1 MSVVSVEMLRRF
13 EPLSTL
19 SDARLKEFSELC
31 NVESIPAGMDLFRAR
46 APSEQMSFLLAG
58 DLTLMLADG
67 AEEILKGGTPA
78 ARNAI
83 KRNAAVVGAKAL
95 SDAQLIRI
103 DHDLLDIM
111 LTWDQ
116 LAAFDATRTGRLQT
130 LGNGTAAVNGAN
142 AVPPGWNVMSGVFS
156 VRNLQSGAFSNLPP
170 AHIGELLNR
179 FERIEV
185 KASQQIIAEGGEGD
199 YYYVIE
205 SGRAQVTRTVGG
217 VIVTLADLKSGDA
230 FGEEALVSEAK
241 RNASVVMKLDGVL
254 LRLAKQDF
262 IALLKEPLLNRIS
275 MAAATA
281 KAGAGAQWLDVRYP
295 SEYQYDRM
303 PGAINVPL
311 AEIRNAFSVLD
322 KAREYLVYC
331 QSGRRSAAAAFLLA
345 HRGFRVALLDGGLWA
360 AKSARAVQS
369 VQ

>member
-1 MSVVSVEMLRRF
+1 MSVVSVDMLRRF

-31 NVESIPAGMDLFRAR
+31 YVESIPAGMDLFRAH
-46 APSEQMSFLLAG
+46 AASEQMSFLIAG
-58 DLTLMLADG
+58 DLKLILVDG
-67 AEEILKGGTPA
+67 AEEVLKAGTPA
-78 ARNAI
+78 ARGAI
-83 KRNAAVVGAKAL
+83 KRSAAVVGAKAL

-116 LAAFDATRTGRLQT
+116 LAAFDATRTGRFKT
-130 LGNGTAAVNGAN
+130 LGKGATAVDGAN
-142 AVPPGWNVMSGVFS
+142 ALPPSWNVMSGVFS
-156 VRNLQSGAFSNLPP
+156 ARNLQSGAFANLPP
-170 AHIGELLNR
+170 AHIGELLKR
-179 FERIEV
+179 FERVEV
-185 KASQQIIAEGGEGD
+185 KAGQQVIAEGEEGD

-205 SGRAQVTRTVGG
+205 SGRSRVTRTVGG

-241 RNASVVMKLDGVL
+241 RNATVAMKLDGVL

-262 IALLKEPLLNRIS
+262 IALLKEPLLNQIS
-275 MAAATA
+275 MTAATA
-281 KAGAGAQWLDVRYP
+281 RVAAGAQWLDVRYP

-322 KAREYLVYC
+322 KGCEYLVYC

-360 AKSARAVQS
+360 AKSSGVVQT

>member
-19 SDARLKEFSELC
+19 SDARLKEFAELC
-31 NVESIPAGMDLFRAR
+31 FVESVPAGMDLFRAR
-46 APSEQMSFLLAG
+46 MPGEQMSFLVAG
-58 DLTLMLADG
+58 DLSLTLADG
-67 AEEILKGGTPA
+67 AEEVLKGGTAA

-83 KRNAAVVGAKAL
+83 KRSSAVVGAKAL

-116 LAAFDATRTGRLQT
+116 LAAFDATRTGRFQT
-130 LGNGTAAVNGAN
+130 LGNGVAARGAS
-142 AVPPGWNVMSGVFS
+142 AVPPSWNVMSGVFS
-156 VRNLQSGAFSNLPP
+156 VRNLQSGAFANLPP
-170 AHIGELLNR
+170 AHIGELLKR
-179 FERIEV
+179 FERVEV
-185 KASQQIIAEGGEGD
+185 KAGEQVISEGNEGD

-217 VIVTLADLKSGDA
+217 VIVTLAELKSGDA
-230 FGEEALVSEAK
+230 FGEEALVSDAK
-241 RNASVVMKLDGVL
+241 RNASVVMKLNGVL

-262 IALLKEPLLNRIS
+262 IALLKEPLLSQIS

-281 KAGAGAQWLDVRYP
+281 KCAAGAQWLDVRYP

-360 AKSARAVQS
+360 ARSGGAVQS

>member
-1 MSVVSVEMLRRF
+1 MSVVSVEVLRRF

-31 NVESIPAGMDLFRAR
+31 YVESIPAGMDPFHAR
-46 APSEQMSFLLAG
+46 APGEQMSFLVAG
-58 DLTLMLADG
+58 DLTLTLADG
-67 AEEILKGGTPA
+67 MEEILKGGSPA
-78 ARNAI
+78 ARNAV
-83 KRNAAVVGAKAL
+83 KRDSGVVGAKAL

-116 LAAFDATRTGRLQT
+116 LAAFDSTRTGRFQT
-130 LGNGTAAVNGAN
+130 LGNGAAVVDGKN
-142 AVPPGWNVMSGVFS
+142 AVPPSWNVMSGVFS
-156 VRNLQSGAFSNLPP
+156 VRNLQSGAFANLPP
-170 AHIGELLNR
+170 AHIGELLKR
-179 FERIEV
+179 FERVEA
-185 KASQQIIAEGGEGD
+185 KAGERVISEGNEGD

-217 VIVTLADLKSGDA
+217 VIVTLAELKSGDA

-241 RNASVVMKLDGVL
+241 RNASVAMKLDGVL
-254 LRLAKQDF
+254 LRLAKRDF
-262 IALLKEPLLNRIS
+262 IALLKEPLLNRIY

-281 KAGAGAQWLDVRYP
+281 KAAAGAQWLDVRYP

-360 AKSARAVQS
+360 AKSSGAIQS